1 MNSFPPMLAFPWIL
15 GRAIRRAEATYGVVA
30 VHVRTQCTHHNL
42 SDAFS
47 KPYAWWHRN
56 LAGEVVKT
64 SIFSRKRALKHDAV
78 LFKETPSLIGEAL
91 HRTDHDALELAQNYA
106 YFSIIYRM
114 HLERIA
120 GFHMPHRAVEIP
132 IDLLNRFM
140 INETGLLQWFDL
152 IAASGTSLRIER
164 PDGRLSKMTRHDAES
179 AARLGEDRFQLA
191 VIATNTVN
199 IFQAYLLGISLMLGG
214 RRMAKYVPGMNRDIQ
229 KFALHRDEW
238 KYHEPAFLPFTAI
251 PVSEALKLVDEADR
265 CQAEFGF
272 RTSLPLVA
280 SAWEGQAAARLDSLL
295 SMDFKLLFDEDLV

>member
-1 MNSFPPMLAFPWIL
+1 MISW
-15 GRAIRRAEATYGVVA
+15 RRAAALATQALGLGGGTGFRA
-30 VHVRTQCTHHNL
+30 SR
-42 SDAFS
+42 
-47 KPYAWWHRN
+47 RG
-56 LAGEVVKT
+56 LAPPLRGPAE
-64 SIFSRKRALKHDAV
+64 SRRRSRPSYWPTDRDRCG
-78 LFKETPSLIGEAL
+78 TPSP
-91 HRTDHDALELAQNYA
+91 DARNPLRYG
-106 YFSIIYRM
+106 R
-114 HLERIA
+114 
-120 GFHMPHRAVEIP
+120 
-132 IDLLNRFM
+132 
-140 INETGLLQWFDL
+140 
-152 IAASGTSLRIER
+152 SLRIER

-251 PVSEALKLVDEADR
+251 PVSEALNLVDEADR